1 MIAKPITDFGDRPV
15 PVASVEARSSA
26 SGTPD
31 DRASGRQRDMKLFG
45 AAYPQ
50 AMVVRHYS
58 TRPARADDADT
69 ICGIYNEGIEDRAT
83 LETEA
88 RTPEERRS
96 WLAARDARHPVVVV
110 ESDGV
115 VIGWASLNVFNARDA
130 YRHVADVSVYVARAS
145 RGKGAGTALLGRLVE
160 LAREIGFH
168 KLVLAGFPWNAAS
181 VALYRKIGFREV
193 GVYREQGLMD
203 GRWVDVVLMER
214 LL

>member
-31 DRASGRQRDMKLFG
+31 DRASGRQRDMKLFA

-50 AMVVRHYS
+50 AMVVRYS
-58 TRPARADDADT
+58 VRQATAEDAEA
-69 ICGIYNEGIEDRAT
+69 IAVIYNEGIADRAT
-83 LETEA
+83 LETEP
-88 RTPEERRS
+88 RTPAERRS

-115 VIGWASLNVFNARDA
+115 VVGWASLNVFNARDA
-130 YRHVADVSVYVARAS
+130 YRHVADISVYVARAS
-145 RGKGAGTALLGRLVE
+145 RGKGAGTVLLQRLVDLGREV
-160 LAREIGFH
+160 GFH
-168 KLVLAGFPWNAAS
+168 KLVLAGFPTNAAS
-181 VALYRKIGFREV
+181 VALYGRLGFREV
-193 GVYREQGLMD
+193 GVYREQGLLG
-203 GRWVDVVLMER
+203 GRWVDVLLMER